1 MRHLLHIIIL
11 SLLMI
16 MGGNSCMASCDGMA
30 LIADGITTD
39 VEKKSNSDRLV
50 DLSDPEPP
58 LAEAVFS
65 DAGSNAHRVC
75 NSRPQRLIPSNF
87 ARIAKQAART
97 AFSHYSNHLNPFY
110 GRKNGHHKAPL
121 HVSVSGDYFIAL
133 RHIIR

>member
-75 NSRPQRLIPSNF
+75 NSRPQRLVPSNF

-110 GRKNGHHKAPL
+110 GRKSGRHKAPL
-121 HVSVSGDYFIAL
+121 LLLVSDDYFIVL

>member
-39 VEKKSNSDRLV
+39 AEKKSNSDRLV

-58 LAEAVFS
+58 LAV
-65 DAGSNAHRVC
+65 
-75 NSRPQRLIPSNF
+75 PS
-87 ARIAKQAART
+87 
-97 AFSHYSNHLNPFY
+97 HL
-110 GRKNGHHKAPL
+110 
-121 HVSVSGDYFIAL
+121 SVTSPPSCFGM
-133 RHIIR
+133 

>member
-16 MGGNSCMASCDGMA
+16 MGGNSCMASCDGIA
-30 LIADGITTD
+30 LIADGI
-39 VEKKSNSDRLV
+39 EKKSNSDRLV

-121 HVSVSGDYFIAL
+121 LVSVSGDYFIAL

>member
-1 MRHLLHIIIL
+1 
-11 SLLMI
+11 
-16 MGGNSCMASCDGMA
+16 MASCDGIA

-121 HVSVSGDYFIAL
+121 LVSVSGDYFIAL